1 MKKLIIIL
9 AVLSVF
15 CVIFFTNMTVNAN
28 YEDDMDISTLIKED
42 ILNKNSVYNYTFSS
56 TENYYAVYHK
66 WLSMGLKEG
75 TSQVL
80 VTPEMMTGGHLDEQG
95 LRLAP
100 GDNIS
105 FVVNIDDEGLY
116 SLYLDYY
123 ALSDTRVNPTINL
136 MINHVNQFS
145 EMANIELSVDWIR
158 ENEKRYDR
166 YGDELTPKAILDT
179 KWYRGEGLRDPNNFF
194 SEPLKFYFLKGEN
207 EVTLTLNE
215 GYIIV
220 GNIMIKNNDIDLP
233 NYEEYL
239 RSYPHK
245 DKNSALITIE
255 AEDYLTKSRQS
266 IRTKYMRD
274 PQVTPYAYKN
284 RVLNV
289 LDGYAYGDSGDRVT
303 YSFDV
308 KEAGFYNIAIKYYLN
323 TNNGLPSFRRIE
335 IDGKV
340 PFAQLSHYRFNYS
353 SNWKN
358 EVLTDNKGKPYEIYL
373 DEGEH
378 TISLIVDNVLIRDI
392 YHDLIDILELI
403 QTISKNINKI
413 TGGLED
419 KERTWKITTYLPT
432 LVNDLKDIRDRLDDV
447 IKRLTNYT
455 QDEDIPVIQE
465 LKIARKLINE
475 FIKDPEELPA
485 YMTKFS
491 KGETSAH
498 GRINQILPTLIYH
511 PLHLD
516 KLYVYQN
523 AKLPKPNASIFKRL
537 IEGTK
542 AFIYSFFDPKYNQI
556 AEVDDDTITIWVNK
570 SRLYVEIM
578 QRMIDEE
585 FTPKTNIKVQLSIM
599 PDENKIILSNAAGTT
614 PDGVMGISFM
624 RPFEL
629 AIRGVIDNLREYE
642 GFYELAEEFNP
653 STFVPYIYDNGV
665 YAFPETQDVKLL
677 FYRKDIFAELGVTPP
692 DTWEDVI
699 TLVPI
704 LQKYDM
710 NFYVPIGDEN
720 SYKGFDKTTPFIYQ
734 FGGALYDENTMTTA
748 INREAAYQA
757 FELMTDLFTVY
768 NLPVSTANFF
778 QHFRTG
784 VIPVG
789 IGDANMY
796 IQLKYAAPE
805 LAGLWGIAPIP
816 GVRNEDGIVERWDPT
831 YGSSSIIFKNSKKKQ
846 QTWELIKWWS
856 SKETQADFSYNIQ
869 ATLGNKFLYM
879 TANIEG
885 FKMSAWPNDSK
896 DVILEQWQWIQATG
910 KVPGDYML
918 ERELSNAWNKVVFD
932 GINPRIAID
941 EAKITIDL
949 ELERKLIEFGYM
961 DEKGRIIRRYQIPT
975 IHNIEKWVRRRDEN

>member
-1 MKKLIIIL
+1 MKKILIIL
-9 AVLSVF
+9 VVMSVF
-15 CVIFFTNMTVNAN
+15 SLIFFTHINVNAE
-28 YEDDMDISTLIKED
+28 YEDKVDVSTLLKEE
-42 ILNKNSVYNYTFSS
+42 ILNQNAIYNYTFNS
-56 TENYYAVYHK
+56 TDNYYAVYQQ
-66 WLSMGLKEG
+66 WLSMGIEEG
-75 TSQVL
+75 SSEIL
-80 VTPEMMTGGHLDEQG
+80 VTPEMINGGKIDELG
-95 LRLAP
+95 VRLEP
-100 GDNIS
+100 GDKIS
-105 FVVNIDDEGLY
+105 FIIDILDEGLY

-123 ALSDTRVNPTINL
+123 MLSDTRVNPTINL
-136 MINHVNQFS
+136 MINQVKQFS
-145 EMANIELSVDWIR
+145 EMSNIELSVDWIR
-158 ENEKRYDR
+158 ESEKRYDR
-166 YGDELTPKAILDT
+166 YGDELTPKAFIAE
-179 KWYRGEGLRDPNNFF
+179 KWYRSKGLADPNHFF
-194 SEPLKFYFLKGEN
+194 SEPLKFYFLAGEN

-215 GYIIV
+215 GYLV
-220 GNIMIKNNDIDLP
+220 LGNIKIQNVANDMP
-233 NYEEYL
+233 TYEEYL

-245 DKNSALITIE
+245 DKIKTLITIE
-255 AEDYLTKSRQS
+255 AEDYLTKNRQS
-266 IRTKYMRD
+266 IRAKYMRD

-284 RVLNV
+284 RILNV
-289 LDGYAYGDSGDRVT
+289 LDGYSYGDSGDRVT
-303 YSFDV
+303 YSFKV
-308 KEAGFYNIAIKYYLN
+308 NKAGFYNIALKYYLN

-335 IDGKV
+335 IDGNV
-340 PFAQLSHYRFNYS
+340 PFEELSHYRFNYS

-358 EVLTDNKGKPYEIYL
+358 EVLIDSKGKPYEFYF

-378 TISLIVDNVLIRDI
+378 TISLVVDNVLISDI
-392 YHDLIDILELI
+392 YHDLIDVLDAI

-432 LVNDLKDIRDRLDDV
+432 LADDLTEIRDSLDN
-447 IKRLTNYT
+447 IINRLTVYT
-455 QDEDIPVIQE
+455 QDDDIPVIQE
-465 LKIARKLINE
+465 LKIVRKLINE

-523 AKLPKPNASIFKRL
+523 MKLPKPNANIFKRL
-537 IEGTK
+537 IEGTR
-542 AFIYSFFDPKYNQI
+542 AFIYSFFDPKYNQVI
-556 AEVDDDTITIWVNK
+556 EVDEDTISIWVNK

-585 FTPKTNIKVQLSIM
+585 FTPKTGIKVQLSIM

-629 AIRGVIDNLREYE
+629 AIRGVIEDLREYE

-653 STFVPYIYDNGV
+653 STFVPYIYNDGV

-692 DTWEDVI
+692 DTWDDVI

-734 FGGALYDENTMTTA
+734 FGGLLYDEKTMTTA

-784 VIPVG
+784 IIPVG

-805 LAGLWGIAPIP
+805 LAGLWGITPIP
-816 GVRNEDGIVERWDPT
+816 GVRNEEGIVERWDPT
-831 YGSSSIIFKNSKKKQ
+831 YGSSSIIFKNSKKKE
-846 QTWELIKWWS
+846 QTWELVKWWS

-961 DEKGRIIRRYQIPT
+961 DNQGRIIKKYQIPT
-975 IHNIEKWVRRRDEN
+975 IHNIEKWVRRRDED